1 MFATLPWRYSALSAV
16 GHKECCPKSSFFC
29 GENGRITVVYH
40 KIAVVCSNSATGV
53 EIVKK
58 ERFRRGF
65 YCCTIFQIKS
75 TKNLIIRIKIRA
87 KNEPKKAIEIAR
99 IFCPEMQNRRCIM

>member
-1 MFATLPWRYSALSAV
+1 MDSERI
-16 GHKECCPKSSFFC
+16 
-29 GENGRITVVYH
+29 ITVVYH
-40 KIAVVCSNSATGV
+40 RIAVRCSNSATGV

-58 ERFRRGF
+58 ERFQRGF

-87 KNEPKKAIEIAR
+87 KNEPIKATEVAR
-99 IFCPEMQNRRCIM
+99 IFLSIDTKSEVHYVTKTKT